1 MIFLIFLSTIQS
13 FMVMAN
19 PYSKPRGDT
28 LTVAN
33 VTEDKSGNDVTVTFL
48 ESQRFY
54 KLERSNKNFKSY
66 ITLLHES
73 GKKNIPLI
81 ITFTEPNGD
90 IIKNVEKIH
99 PGNLGK

>member
-1 MIFLIFLSTIQS
+1 MSPLVFLYTIQS

-19 PYSKPRGDT
+19 PFHFKSEVDT
-28 LTVAN
+28 LTVAK
-33 VTEDKSGNDVTVTFL
+33 VTEHKSGNDIGVTFL

-54 KLERSNKNFKSY
+54 KLEGKNRNFKSC

-73 GKKNIPLI
+73 EKKKIALL

-90 IIKNVEKIH
+90 IIKNV
-99 PGNLGK
+99 